1 MKAIE
6 ITGLEHIYKGAAQ
19 PALNGLDLQ
28 IPKGSFF
35 GLLGPNGAGKTTAI
49 SIISGLIEPSSGSLT
64 FAGKSWKDNPMSIKQ
79 TIGLVPQEIALY
91 EALTATEN
99 LNFFASMLG
108 LEKSIL
114 KSRVDELFEKFG
126 LNEHQGKPISSYSGG
141 MKRRV
146 NLMVALLH
154 TPEILILDEPTVG
167 VDVHSRNL
175 INSYLKEL
183 NEAGMTMIY
192 TSHQL
197 EETEK
202 LCDRMAIID
211 HGKLIAE
218 GQTSELLSKV
228 EGSNLNDLFI
238 HLTGTQT
245 RD

>member
-1 MKAIE
+1 MNAIE
-6 ITGLEHIYKGAAQ
+6 IAGLEHTYKGAAQ
-19 PALNGLDLQ
+19 PALNELDLQ

-49 SIISGLIEPSSGSLT
+49 SIISGLIKPSSGSVSVL
-64 FAGKSWKDNPMSIKQ
+64 GKSWHSNQIDIKKS
-79 TIGLVPQEIALY
+79 IGLVPQEIALY

-99 LNFFASMLG
+99 LQFFSSMLG
-108 LEKSIL
+108 LTKGQL
-114 KSRVDELFEKFG
+114 NSRVDELFEKFG
-126 LNEHQGKPISSYSGG
+126 LNEHRGKPISSYSGG

-183 NEAGMTMIY
+183 NEAGMTMLY

-218 GQTSELLSKV
+218 GLTSDLLAKV

-238 HLTGTQT
+238 HLTGTET